1 VQEVV
6 LILPAVDP
14 AGRRSSSS
22 AGGAGGG
29 RAMQMLLQLVAPKSQ
44 SPQGHAMVGG
54 FKAVGDTPWQGTGG
68 WGSDRLREAGV
79 EERRRWGG
87 RSPEVRCLPPAAG
100 VWGGAT
106 PMGTGEARLRRRD
119 LGWDWEFG
127 MTDE

>member
-1 VQEVV
+1 MEM
-6 LILPAVDP
+6 L
-14 AGRRSSSS
+14 
-22 AGGAGGG
+22 
-29 RAMQMLLQLVAPKSQ
+29 LLQLVAPKSQ
-44 SPQGHAMVGG
+44 SPQGHT
-54 FKAVGDTPWQGTGG
+54 AVGDFKAAGRHSIAGNWGLAG
-68 WGSDRLREAGV
+68 WGYDRLREAGV

-106 PMGTGEARLRRRD
+106 PMGTREARLWRRD

>member
-1 VQEVV
+1 MQSSYSYRLWIRPVGAPPPPRQAEVSERWRCYCSLLPPNLNLRRDTQRWGV
-6 LILPAVDP
+6 LK
-14 AGRRSSSS
+14 RR
-22 AGGAGGG
+22 
-29 RAMQMLLQLVAPKSQ
+29 
-44 SPQGHAMVGG
+44 
-54 FKAVGDTPWQGTGG
+54 GDTPRQGAGG

-127 MTDE
+127 TTDE